1 MPLNECE
8 RRYIKESMKLAEDR
22 RKLTSIQ
29 KFQDVLSYQKE
40 FGGDLAMSPLL
51 NVSESAGFEA
61 LLGVFG
67 GKKK

>member
-1 MPLNECE
+1 MLLSECE
-8 RRYIKESMKLAEDR
+8 KGLIKESMKTAEGR
-22 RKLTSIQ
+22 RDLTNIQ